1 MEIKRWGE
9 VEERFFDS
17 FSPRLLSKKPIP
29 TFGAQKLEQKR
40 KSSPLVF
47 LPILPLISKA
57 ANTNTQLAFL
67 LDATGFC
74 KFAIIRV
81 EGNFRN
87 VFGRKFIV

>member
-47 LPILPLISKA
+47 LPILPIISKA
-57 ANTNTQLAFL
+57 AIANTNNYIAPSFSL
-67 LDATGFC
+67 LLVFA
-74 KFAIIRV
+74 FAIIKV
-81 EGNFRN
+81 EANFRN
-87 VFGRKFIV
+87 VVG